1 MVNVI
6 MNLETLERICMSSM
20 HPVSPQHRTILNRYV
35 EPLNRLMK
43 EYHIDTPLRQ
53 AHFLAQI
60 VHESGMFKQ
69 TEENLK
75 YSASRLLEVFPKY
88 FKTPADAK
96 VAAYNPEIIAN
107 KVYANRMGNGTAQSG
122 DGYRFRGRGLIQTTG
137 RNNYALFLTHLLTLP
152 HSVLDQATDAAIH
165 APFHPL
171 DNLAPLLSRP
181 ELAVRSACF
190 YWQHNNLNQLADQGS
205 SPSTIEAITRRING
219 GTNGLPNRKV
229 YFSRASL
236 ALKV

>member
-1 MVNVI
+1 MT
-6 MNLETLERICMSSM
+6 LEILERICTSST

-35 EPLNRLMK
+35 EPLTRLMN
-43 EYHIDTPLRQ
+43 EYHIDTHLRQ

-75 YSASRLLEVFPKY
+75 YSATRLLEVFPKY
-88 FKTPADAK
+88 FKTAAEAK
-96 VAAYNPEIIAN
+96 DAAYNPELIAN
-107 KVYANRMGNGTAQSG
+107 KVYANRMGNGSPASG

-137 RNNYALFLTHLLTLP
+137 KNNYTLFFDHLRTLP
-152 HSVLDQATDAAIH
+152 VSRLDSATDSAIH
-165 APFHPL
+165 CPFSPL
-171 DNLAPLLSRP
+171 DKLAPLLSRP

-190 YWQHNNLNQLADQGS
+190 YWYSNNLNQLADQGDS
-205 SPSTIEAITRRING
+205 ASVIEAITRKING

-229 YFSRASL
+229 YFYRASL
-236 ALKV
+236 ALK